1 MFAAVV
7 LAVIAPSPNL
17 LDIKGAF
24 LEGCSCKG
32 TCAFE
37 TTGKLPGCHALG
49 AYRIDRGSYGSR
61 DLAGTSLAFVSAP
74 SGDLFVYVDGPTSS
88 KRKSAGVLA
97 KALWGEGFGK
107 WNTMRDAKIS
117 LTGSGG
123 SHSLLIDGGA
133 TVSLSTS
140 PVKGGDAKGFVV
152 LSNVYGDPY
161 DKLFQATIKG
171 ASFSDKGQKFTLKGT
186 SAFFI
191 DPLVVLK
198 KL

>member
-1 MFAAVV
+1 MFATVA
-7 LAVIAPSPNL
+7 LAMIAPSAEL

-49 AYRIDRGSYGSR
+49 AYRIDRGTYGSR
-61 DLAGTSLAFVSAP
+61 DLAGIALAFVSAP
-74 SGDLFVYVDGPTSS
+74 SGDLFVYVDGPTSA

-97 KALWGEGFGK
+97 KALWREGFGK
-107 WNTMRDAKIS
+107 WNMMRETKIA
-117 LTGSGG
+117 LTGRRG
-123 SHSLLIDGGA
+123 SHSLLIDGGKI
-133 TVSLSTS
+133 VSLSTG
-140 PVKGGDAKGFVV
+140 PVKGGDAKDFVV
-152 LSNVYGDPY
+152 LSNVFGDPY
-161 DKLFQATIKG
+161 DKLFQATIKS

-186 SAFFI
+186 SAFFL
-191 DPLVVLK
+191 DPLSLRK